1 MAGRGQHSP
10 IPSESSSGLSES
22 SELAAQT
29 SAGSEPIGNGPPSAS
44 SSIPFFHCSRWRT
57 SLGHRERSRSSS
69 NVFLP
74 RVMARLLHVLAYNP
88 KVSLHN
94 WQAALRK
101 QHNRRDPASNPIGPE
116 PGPDDNPAP
125 APTDDTIMEANGRGS
140 EKSVPEKVAS
150 APPGQNYGSCCT
162 AGECTPRRAEGLAW
176 PPDAHKLD
184 SIHLMTKWHFQ
195 NPKRLRSLKSDDEG
209 VTWRIGPIGYDAKSN
224 AYWLI
229 GVDRLWIERVQR
241 KPRFI
246 ATTSSLKRNRTIPH
260 ASEFERPRVKRARL
274 ASQGPSKL
282 TVALAPI
289 GGRAS
294 RAHMTEPREPGLV
307 AGSGGD
313 TKEHGELRDWE
324 TICVTLS
331 DWKHMAEQ
339 FENSTHYA
347 EKALRKVLVR
357 QVKLLSMPHIPKN
370 IRNEA

>member
-1 MAGRGQHSP
+1 MEDVS
-10 IPSESSSGLSES
+10 LSDIEND
-22 SELAAQT
+22 LARQ
-29 SAGSEPIGNGPPSAS
+29 
-44 SSIPFFHCSRWRT
+44 
-57 SLGHRERSRSSS
+57 S

-150 APPGQNYGSCCT
+150 APPGGSQQGKLGFGKDRTT
-162 AGECTPRRAEGLAW
+162 APAAQQENAPLEEPKDWLGL
-176 PPDAHKLD
+176 PMLTKLD

-209 VTWRIGPIGYDAKSN
+209 RIGPIGYDAKSN